1 MPKVLI
7 VDDSLSV
14 RKVVERILE
23 SRQFVVLQASL
34 GTEAIECIQRDEPDL
49 VVCDVLLPDR
59 EGYEV
64 CEFVKSHPRFDH
76 TPVLL
81 ISGIVNPAV
90 VDRAERVGSAG
101 VMRKPFSAE
110 ELTGKVN
117 DLLGRAAGARTP
129 PARANGAA
137 SPPSAPALTPTPPV
151 AAPPHG
157 ILPAAPVRLPAPPAP
172 SPAPRLAPT
181 PAVSPAP
188 SLEGCLAAL
197 AAAEG
202 VHTVV
207 LADRGGRLIGAA
219 GSSAGAAILGA
230 ETACLVSA
238 CEELGTELQRG
249 DVQGLI
255 LEHGR
260 GLVLVSV
267 LGESAV
273 LTLVLDEPAALGKA
287 RYYVKKVA
295 PDLLRVL

>member
-7 VDDSLSV
+7 VDDSLTV

-23 SRQFVVLQASL
+23 SRQLEVLQASL
-34 GTEAIECIQRDEPDL
+34 GTEAIERIQRDEPDL

-59 EGYEV
+59 EGFEV
-64 CEFVKSHPRFDH
+64 CQFVKSHPRLER

-90 VDRAERVGSAG
+90 VDRAAQVGSAG

-110 ELTGKVN
+110 ELTGKVS
-117 DLLGRAAGARTP
+117 DLLGLAAA
-129 PARANGAA
+129 PAPLPSAGNGAA
-137 SPPSAPALTPTPPV
+137 KSIAETAQPTAPAEPAPGAAVPV
-151 AAPPHG
+151 
-157 ILPAAPVRLPAPPAP
+157 PARLPERPAP
-172 SPAPRLAPT
+172 T
-181 PAVSPAP
+181 
-188 SLEGCLAAL
+188 LEGCLAGL

-202 VHTVV
+202 VHSVV
-207 LADRGGRLIGAA
+207 LGDRGGHLIGTA
-219 GSSAGAAILGA
+219 GNASDATTLGA
-230 ETACLVSA
+230 LSACLVSA
-238 CEELGTELQRG
+238 SDELGAELQRG

-267 LGESAV
+267 VGESAV

-287 RYYVKKVA
+287 RYYVKKAV
-295 PDLLRVL
+295 PDLLRAL

>member
-1 MPKVLI
+1 MAKVLI

-23 SRQFVVLQASL
+23 SRQLVVLQASL

-90 VDRAERVGSAG
+90 IDRADRVGSAG

-117 DLLGRAAGARTP
+117 DLLGQAAQAKGLRSGVNGSAHPLVAPALRPAPAATAPPNGIHPVAPPRLPEPPP
-129 PARANGAA
+129 PARAA
-137 SPPSAPALTPTPPV
+137 TM
-151 AAPPHG
+151 
-157 ILPAAPVRLPAPPAP
+157 AP
-172 SPAPRLAPT
+172 SE
-181 PAVSPAP
+181 AP

-197 AAAEG
+197 AASDG
-202 VHTVV
+202 VHAVV
-207 LADRGGRLIGAA
+207 LADRAGQLIGTA
-219 GSSAGAAILGA
+219 GSPAGAAMLGA
-230 ETACLVSA
+230 ETACLASA
-238 CEELGTELQRG
+238 SDELGSELQRG

-255 LEHGR
+255 LEHER

-267 LGESAV
+267 LGQSGV

-287 RYYVKKVA
+287 RYYVKRAV

>member
-23 SRQFVVLQASL
+23 SRQMQVLQASL
-34 GTEAIECIQRDEPDL
+34 GTEAIERIERDVPDL
-49 VVCDVLLPDR
+49 VVCDVILPDR

-64 CEFVKSHPRFDH
+64 CQFVKSHPRLDR

-90 VDRAERVGSAG
+90 IERAAQVGSSG

-110 ELTGKVN
+110 ELTGKVS
-117 DLLGRAAGARTP
+117 DLLARS
-129 PARANGAA
+129 ARAVPSGGNGTVASAVTPVPLASSASANGTAAAAPLA
-137 SPPSAPALTPTPPV
+137 SPPV
-151 AAPPHG
+151 
-157 ILPAAPVRLPAPPAP
+157 PAPPAVI
-172 SPAPRLAPT
+172 PAPCPLPMRTAPT
-181 PAVSPAP
+181 
-188 SLEGCLAAL
+188 LEGCLTTL

-202 VHTVV
+202 VHSVV
-207 LADRGGRLIGAA
+207 LVDRDGRLIGTTGPAGDAA
-219 GSSAGAAILGA
+219 TLGA
-230 ETACLVSA
+230 LSACLASA
-238 CEELGTELQRG
+238 SDELGGELGRG

-267 LGESAV
+267 VGDAAV

-287 RYYVKKVA
+287 RYYVKKAV
-295 PDLLRVL
+295 PDLLEVL

>member
-23 SRQFVVLQASL
+23 SRQLVVLQASL

-59 EGYEV
+59 EGYDV

-90 VDRAERVGSAG
+90 IDRADRVGSAG

-117 DLLGRAAGARTP
+117 ALLGLAAQAKTQRTG
-129 PARANGAA
+129 ANGTAR
-137 SPPSAPALTPTPPV
+137 PSVAPALRPTLPVTAPPNGIHPV
-151 AAPPHG
+151 APTRLPEPSP
-157 ILPAAPVRLPAPPAP
+157 LTPAATVAP
-172 SPAPRLAPT
+172 SPAL
-181 PAVSPAP
+181 

-197 AAAEG
+197 AASDG
-202 VHTVV
+202 VHAVV
-207 LADRGGRLIGAA
+207 LADRGGQLIGTA
-219 GSSAGAAILGA
+219 GSPAGAAMLGA
-230 ETACLVSA
+230 ETACLASA
-238 CEELGTELQRG
+238 SDELGSELRRG
-249 DVQGLI
+249 AVQGLI
-255 LEHGR
+255 LEHEH
-260 GLVLVSV
+260 GLMLVSV

-273 LTLVLDEPAALGKA
+273 LTLVLDEPASLGKA
-287 RYYVKKVA
+287 RYYIKKAV